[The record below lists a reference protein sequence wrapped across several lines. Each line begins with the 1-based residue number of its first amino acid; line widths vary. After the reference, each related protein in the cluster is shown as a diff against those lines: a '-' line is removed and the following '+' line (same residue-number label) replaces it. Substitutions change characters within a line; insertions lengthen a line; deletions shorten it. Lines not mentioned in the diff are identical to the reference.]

1 MLIRLLLLRALAPR
15 LYRLLV
21 GAFLAFVSL
30 FYLLAGVSILTGCS
44 SETDQRLEEIEKR
57 NRETQEL
64 YRQKAEE
71 FRRQLRTLQSAGAA
85 DTLEEAAGQTGRDGR
100 FDDWLTQSEVIDR
113 TGLTTEEIDWC
124 VLRGELR
131 GVRQPDLSILY
142 DPAGVEDLVRRIRD
156 DSSGRDQP

>member
-1 MLIRLLLLRALAPR
+1 MLIRLLLIRALAPR
-15 LYRLLV
+15 LYRFLV

-64 YRQKAEE
+64 YRRKAEE
-71 FRRQLRTLQSAGAA
+71 FRRQLRTVRSAGAA
-85 DTLEEAAGQTGRDGR
+85 ESLGEAAGRRGRDGR

-113 TGLTTEEIDWC
+113 TGLTTEEIDGF
-124 VLRGELR
+124 VLRGVLR
-131 GVRQPDLSILY
+131 GVRQPDLTTLY
-142 DPAGVEDLVRRIRD
+142 DPTGVEDLVSRLRD
-156 DSSGRDQP
+156 DSSGRDRP